1 MKNGPWM
8 KYGITALAVI
18 AALLCTS
25 ECRELNVFGERGDSK
40 ERIAENE
47 IRSMCEQVELYR
59 ETRAALPND
68 FSVLTKANL
77 IKNAQEDGTVLDP
90 WRRPY
95 IYILDQNTKEGF
107 VISSKGADEN
117 SDADDIRSDRFGKK

>member
-1 MKNGPWM
+1 MKEVPWM

-68 FSVLTKANL
+68 CLLYTSRCV
-77 IKNAQEDGTVLDP
+77 
-90 WRRPY
+90 
-95 IYILDQNTKEGF
+95 
-107 VISSKGADEN
+107 
-117 SDADDIRSDRFGKK
+117 